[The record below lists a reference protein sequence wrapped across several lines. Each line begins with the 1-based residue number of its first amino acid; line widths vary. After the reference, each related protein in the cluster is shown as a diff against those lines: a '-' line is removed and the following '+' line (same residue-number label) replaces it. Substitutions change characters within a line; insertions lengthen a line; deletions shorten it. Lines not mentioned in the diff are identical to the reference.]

1 MYIKKKLLAGLSLC
15 FVLASANAY
24 ELNGD
29 LDVKWTGYKTAKK
42 VGVSGTFNDINLQI
56 EKSDDLATFLKSSKV
71 QIGTASFE
79 SGLAVRNKS
88 IVSTLFSLKSSEKI
102 MGSIPTVNIED
113 KTLRL
118 KLTMNEVTKSIPM
131 SYVINDGKITVKG
144 QIDILDFSMSDSYAK
159 FAKECFDLHEGKSY
173 SEVDIEFMLP
183 YK

>member
-1 MYIKKKLLAGLSLC
+1 MYMKKKLLAGLGLC
-15 FVLASANAY
+15 LVLVSANAY

-42 VGVSGTFNDINLQI
+42 VGVSGTFNDIKLQI
-56 EKSDDLATFLKSSKV
+56 QKSDDLATFLKSSKV
-71 QIGTASFE
+71 QISTASFE
-79 SGLAVRNKS
+79 SFLDVRNKS
-88 IVSTLFSLKSSEKI
+88 IISTLFALKSSETI
-102 MGSIPTVNIED
+102 MGSISTVNTED

-131 SYVINDGKITVKG
+131 SYVINDGKITVEG
-144 QIDILDFSMSDSYAK
+144 QIDILDFSMSQSYIN

-173 SEVDIEFMLP
+173 SEVDIEFILP

>member
-1 MYIKKKLLAGLSLC
+1 MHIKKKLLAGLSLC
-15 FVLASANAY
+15 VMLTSANAY

-71 QIGTASFE
+71 QISTASFE
-79 SGLAVRNKS
+79 SGLDVRNES
-88 IVSTLFSLKSSEKI
+88 IVTTLFSLKSAEKI
-102 MGSIPTVNIED
+102 IGSITTVNTED
-113 KTLRL
+113 KILKL

-131 SYVINDGKITVKG
+131 SYIINDGEIRVKG
-144 QIDILDFSMSDSYAK
+144 QIDILDFSMSQSYAK
-159 FAKECFDLHEGKSY
+159 FAKECFNLHEGKSY
-173 SEVDIEFMLP
+173 SEVDIEFTLP